1 MKKRWWRLKLVTAV
15 VILWR
20 KDDEGYFSP
29 KLHVRI
35 KDNDNSPHGKF
46 HRLLCLFSS
55 KFSGLNFTSYVLY
68 IYLFMSRVTHSEPG
82 LPMVIIDYK
91 LLVYQSLKCMLYT
104 NRRTCCAFFVI
115 TVICYLSV
123 VKAAVTFN
131 PTFLRLYTGRNTSI
145 IPILDENRS
154 KLISI
159 GNNYSIK
166 IGNHWKSMAR
176 FFVIIFIN

>member
-1 MKKRWWRLKLVTAV
+1 
-15 VILWR
+15 
-20 KDDEGYFSP
+20 
-29 KLHVRI
+29 
-35 KDNDNSPHGKF
+35 
-46 HRLLCLFSS
+46 
-55 KFSGLNFTSYVLY
+55 
-68 IYLFMSRVTHSEPG
+68 MSRVTHSEPG

-166 IGNHWKSMAR
+166 IGNH
-176 FFVIIFIN
+176 